1 MRHPG
6 DTGLE
11 KSCTKSQETFVAGGT
26 AARPSAECASKF
38 RSNYR
43 PDIDGLRAIAVLSV
57 VFFHAKYSLF
67 SGGFVGVDVFF
78 VLSGYLIT
86 GMIREAE
93 VIDFHFL
100 KQFYERRIRRLL
112 PPAIPVLLVASALG
126 YLLLSLDA
134 MQEYAKSLVSF
145 LFFASNWFFLDISG
159 YFDGPSHLKP
169 LLHTWSLSV
178 EEQFYILFPISVL
191 LLQRLNKSAL
201 PSFIFVVFV
210 ISLIYNISLV
220 STKELNSA
228 FFNSFGRFWEI
239 ALGAFLAC
247 GSVKAP
253 RSVVIT
259 NILGVTGLVAIG
271 FSVIA
276 FKPTSTFLGFL
287 ALVPTIG
294 TTFVIL
300 AKDSIVSKFLATR
313 PLVAVGLISYAFY
326 LWHWPLF
333 AFLNTAVAD
342 PTSLQFAAAILIAF
356 TFSIISYF
364 LLEKPIRYK
373 AAFPK
378 SHHAFFGFLFSTA
391 LFLFVG
397 FAGISTNGFQSRF
410 PKSAEEY
417 KTVNEKK
424 SARVCGSRNAGPML
438 ARGN

>member
-1 MRHPG
+1 
-6 DTGLE
+6 
-11 KSCTKSQETFVAGGT
+11 
-26 AARPSAECASKF
+26 
-38 RSNYR
+38 
-43 PDIDGLRAIAVLSV
+43 
-57 VFFHAKYSLF
+57 
-67 SGGFVGVDVFF
+67 
-78 VLSGYLIT
+78 
-86 GMIREAE
+86 
-93 VIDFHFL
+93 
-100 KQFYERRIRRLL
+100 
-112 PPAIPVLLVASALG
+112 
-126 YLLLSLDA
+126 

-178 EEQFYILFPISVL
+178 EEQFYVLFPISVL

-300 AKDSIVSKFLATR
+300 AKDSIVSKLLATR
-313 PLVAVGLISYAFY
+313 PLVAIGLISYAFY

-373 AAFPK
+373 SGISKEP
-378 SHHAFFGFLFSTA
+378 SCISWFSIFNCFISFCW
-391 LFLFVG
+391 LR
-397 FAGISTNGFQSRF
+397 GISTNGFQSRF
-410 PKSAEEY
+410 PKSAEIQ
-417 KTVNEKK
+417 N
-424 SARVCGSRNAGPML
+424 G
-438 ARGN
+438 